1 MSFYFFIVIVPFG
14 ILKKL
19 VKALINALMSED

>member
-1 MSFYFFIVIVPFG
+1 MKVFVLVLIPTG
-14 ILKKL
+14 IIRKL